1 MRNGP
6 LEDKTM
12 AFHSGVRRLVIS
24 SVLSSLVLSGAMLAG
39 PDHAVA
45 QSFAP
50 VAVVND
56 DIITGYD
63 LQQRMRLIQLT
74 TGNKPDEEAAL
85 DALIEDI
92 LRLQAA
98 KRVGID
104 PGPDEVKSG
113 FDEVSRSNN
122 RDPDRMRSGLL
133 SEGVALET
141 LDSQIKSEVAW
152 RQLILRRFGNRVRI
166 SENEID
172 AMVVP
177 KSGAKPGE
185 TEYLLAEI
193 RLPVSAG
200 GEQAAR
206 QAAQKIIARLGQGER
221 FSVVAREVSNGP
233 TAQAGGD
240 LGWVAKSGLSAAA
253 LPVVAAMNVDRV
265 SAPFTDGGDV
275 VLYGLRDSREAGTSG
290 KTVYNLAQLVVGV
303 SAGASQQEADAA
315 LARANAAR
323 AQVNTCADVKAAAA
337 QYLSISGDLGDLELS
352 KMPGPVREVVA
363 GLEPGDKTQAVRSN
377 DGFHIIVVCDKKS
390 EGPSGDALRARA
402 GNQLRSQRLEQ
413 YARGLLRELKREAV
427 IDRR

>member
-1 MRNGP
+1 
-6 LEDKTM
+6 M